1 MTSIP
6 SVVQD
11 VRRYCII
18 DAAAAAA
25 LCDSVLFPTY
35 INSLHHVCLFVCR
48 ASLYDISSRR
58 GLLLNVFGSSSL
70 MTRQQSY
77 NHWPALQVLLCNS
90 TVVKFSKCL
99 EERGETHNTV
109 AFFGSFLPSFLIV
122 PLVHVSQ
129 LPEKSPVH
137 YMRNPSLDC
146 YIAPRWLNP
155 PGIVCCRSNGW
166 IKINNAPL
174 RLIRHWKFFFFF
186 CYCRKMDVSY

>member
-1 MTSIP
+1 MQFRAVS
-6 SVVQD
+6 
-11 VRRYCII
+11 
-18 DAAAAAA
+18 
-25 LCDSVLFPTY
+25 Y
-35 INSLHHVCLFVCR
+35 IYKLTASCLFVC
-48 ASLYDISSRR
+48 LSSFFIWHLVTT
-58 GLLLNVFGSSSL
+58 GLIIKCLWFIVSDDSTAIVQPL
-70 MTRQQSY
+70 TRSPGVIVY
-77 NHWPALQVLLCNS
+77 S

-109 AFFGSFLPSFLIV
+109 AFFCSFLPSFLIV